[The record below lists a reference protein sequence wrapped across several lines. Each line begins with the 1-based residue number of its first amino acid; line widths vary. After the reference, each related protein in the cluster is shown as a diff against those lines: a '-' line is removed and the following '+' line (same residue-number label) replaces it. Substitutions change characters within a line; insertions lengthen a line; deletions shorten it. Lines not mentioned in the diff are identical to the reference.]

1 MNRFLFFGYTFRKAA
16 LWKFQKFLHIDP
28 SPALVG
34 SWCVKLIT
42 VEFQLLFCVLI
53 CIIRVFFQKQSHGSG
68 NDRGCHGSAAFHSVA
83 VMETAGIDIGSRSDD
98 IRLHNTGTGRSS
110 SGIMTW
116 KSAVSPD
123 LQGVIAGAHGNDLM
137 TVAWD

>member
-1 MNRFLFFGYTFRKAA
+1 MAPETTG
-16 LWKFQKFLHIDP
+16 
-28 SPALVG
+28 
-34 SWCVKLIT
+34 
-42 VEFQLLFCVLI
+42 
-53 CIIRVFFQKQSHGSG
+53 
-68 NDRGCHGSAAFHSVA
+68 GCHGSAAFHSVA

-123 LQGVIAGAHGNDLM
+123 FQGVIAGADGNDFM